1 MSRGYYLETV
11 IFISMIRLASL
22 LREISFGG
30 IDPYATQFTW
40 QLNGTSIESKTSCD
54 GVPVMFVMEP
64 QWTGDEREE
73 YSFAIATKSVG
84 NGYTVTHSN
93 SMAQGQ
99 LSYIRLL
106 RTALEAVLDFTK
118 QYAPTAVDVTGFDT
132 KGDKDLQ
139 KTRIYRKILQDN
151 KSMITAAGYIVF
163 DRNGKL
169 WLVRSHDYD
178 TTGIRDKQ

>member
-1 MSRGYYLETV
+1 
-11 IFISMIRLASL
+11 MILLRSL

-30 IDPYATQFTW
+30 IAPYATQFTW
-40 QLNGTSIESKTSCD
+40 QLNGTSIESKTQCD

-64 QWTGDEREE
+64 QWTGDDREE

-84 NGYTVTHSN
+84 GGYTVTHSR

-151 KSMITAAGYIVF
+151 NNMITAAGYRVF

-178 TTGIRDKQ
+178 TTGIQDKQ